1 MLHCLIITA
10 IRLMLCSRQIQK
22 FTTRSFIPLNMPCES
37 INLVSA
43 HLIILFCLNQ
53 KHRRPVQF
61 PRYAFQLDIIIAS
74 FTIGNIHDTI
84 FDGLAR
90 CFKKEDSDLHSKLCA
105 LSTLSPSDDV
115 KKIQLPLHSQVAP
128 LIIIVLILLSLFF
141 LAMVTDWAKQR
152 TCVQDFCRS

>member
-43 HLIILFCLNQ
+43 HIIILFCLNQ

-61 PRYAFQLDIIIAS
+61 PRYAFQVPAHFS
-74 FTIGNIHDTI
+74 RAKKPAIGSCT
-84 FDGLAR
+84 
-90 CFKKEDSDLHSKLCA
+90 DLHIFVHFSQIIKAVKSWSGCRCTRLKSFARIIRMLPRHILPTFSK
-105 LSTLSPSDDV
+105 
-115 KKIQLPLHSQVAP
+115 
-128 LIIIVLILLSLFF
+128 
-141 LAMVTDWAKQR
+141 
-152 TCVQDFCRS
+152 